1 VEKIRFEI
9 SFFSRNFATDLPF
22 FPLQMVKCWD
32 LEANK
37 VIRHYH
43 GHLSGVYSLSLHPT
57 LDVLVTA
64 GRDASARVWDMRTK
78 AQIHVLS
85 GHTATVAD
93 VKCQESDPQVITG
106 SMDSTVR

>member
-1 VEKIRFEI
+1 
-9 SFFSRNFATDLPF
+9 
-22 FPLQMVKCWD
+22 MVKCWD

-64 GRDASARVWDMRTK
+64 GRDATARVSLANQDYKGFTHAQHMSKVWDMRTK
-78 AQIHVLS
+78 SNIFTLS

-93 VKCQESDPQVITG
+93 VKCQDSDPQVITA